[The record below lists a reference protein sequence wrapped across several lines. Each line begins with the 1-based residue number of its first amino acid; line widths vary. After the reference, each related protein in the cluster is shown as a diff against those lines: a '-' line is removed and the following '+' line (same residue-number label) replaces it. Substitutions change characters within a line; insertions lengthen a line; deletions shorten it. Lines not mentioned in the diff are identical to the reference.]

1 MTERVV
7 IALGS
12 NVGARESHLAA
23 ARAAISV
30 LPGTRLIA
38 ASRVEET
45 PAFGTGA
52 QAPYLNQM
60 VAVATSLGPH
70 DLLREL
76 QRVERRM
83 GRIRARRWGSRTID
97 LDIVR
102 YGDRTLRTP
111 QLVLPHPGLPRRDFW
126 QRELREL
133 TRMNAISA

>member
-1 MTERVV
+1 VTERVV

>member
-1 MTERVV
+1 VTERAE

-12 NVGARESHLAA
+12 NVGARGSHLAA
-23 ARAAISV
+23 ARAAISM
-30 LPGTRLIA
+30 LPGTRLVA

-60 VAVATSLGPH
+60 IAVTTRLAPL

-83 GRIRARRWGSRTID
+83 GRLRTRRWGSRTID

-102 YGDRTLRTP
+102 YGTRVMRTP
-111 QLVLPHPGLPRRDFW
+111 HLVLPHPGLPQRDFW

-133 TRMNAISA
+133 AGLQARPA